1 MFTHQAL
8 FLPVLLSS
16 VAAFMPTGTD
26 GFTVRPAT
34 TISMNERYASD
45 LANKT
50 RRKTSLMVL
59 PESVEL
65 GGPEAAQS
73 YFFLWFFG
81 GSGGAGVALRQFPQ
95 QLEKFMSLGRM
106 SADGPTEGGE
116 TVGISPLC
124 LYPRDLSKNDL
135 AKVLS
140 NKLSVEKMVEKGPKP
155 NYLSEKGYL
164 CYESFVDANKGC
176 NPLTIR
182 AVFDSLSTG
191 DIVSPDVA
199 QMKLDSYSSDQS
211 SDFSVFKSELLK
223 TKLTGFSSIAFLLF
237 LLGPIVGSTCLESL
251 AKGWFPDWPGSSNLP
266 WSLILEPG
274 IWTIPE
280 YWN

>member
-1 MFTHQAL
+1 MKAHRQ
-8 FLPVLLSS
+8 LLILTTWLLLAGS
-16 VAAFMPTGTD
+16 AAF
-26 GFTVRPAT
+26 
-34 TISMNERYASD
+34 TIPSQRYTSS
-45 LANKT
+45 LT
-50 RRKTSLMVL
+50 QTTSLKAL
-59 PESVEL
+59 PESVVL
-65 GGPEAAQS
+65 GGPAAAQS

-95 QLEKFMSLGRM
+95 QLAKFRSLTEMSG
-106 SADGPTEGGE
+106 DGPTEGGE

-135 AKVLS
+135 AKVLN

-182 AVFDSLSTG
+182 AVFDALSTG
-191 DIVSPDVA
+191 DIVAPDVA
-199 QMKLDSYSSDQS
+199 QMKLDSFSSDQS
-211 SDFSVFKSELLK
+211 SEVFKSELLK

-237 LLGPIVGSTCLESL
+237 LLGPIVGSTCLESF
-251 AKGWFPDWPGSSNLP
+251 ARGWFPEWPGTENLP
-266 WSLILEPG
+266 LSLLVEPG
-274 IWTIPE
+274 FWTIPE